1 MVHLNCCCVFPV
13 ADPAEQRHM
22 YLHLV
27 SETLSLY
34 RHKCLFERLKHF
46 NFTIPNIFLG
56 RDVYFG
62 IAATSSIDTNN
73 CVGNLH
79 SPPDASYLPATD
91 AAPGQIC
98 RHRATS
104 TMHPPTPVA
113 ALPPPSPIPSPS
125 SNPAPYRH
133 PQSRHRRSN
142 HLLELVVLGTQKKYV
157 FVMYIL
163 HQAIFRVLFCITYWR
178 CSKGLEVQSG

>member
-27 SETLSLY
+27 SETSSLY

-62 IAATSSIDTNN
+62 IAATASIDTNN
-73 CVGNLH
+73 CRGESSFPSRRFV
-79 SPPDASYLPATD
+79 SS
-91 AAPGQIC
+91 
-98 RHRATS
+98 RHRCCPWS
-104 TMHPPTPVA
+104 N
-113 ALPPPSPIPSPS
+113 LPPPRDLDNASTHSRCRAASTFPNPVTELESGPVSP
-125 SNPAPYRH
+125 
-133 PQSRHRRSN
+133 PQSRRRRSN
-142 HLLELVVLGTQKKYV
+142 HLLELVVLGAQKKYV